1 MIDTIKA
8 NERLEQIRELREIK
22 EDLKK
27 QRKTEEE
34 KLKLRFE
41 TEIEKLETQE
51 KEILDLITG
60 ELEVAEEK
68 KVVCLNG
75 TVSKRKVPAK
85 YEYSDDLLKE
95 LKEKKYNQFIR
106 VKEEVDKVTLKSELI
121 VDKDGKCYTDA
132 GEEIEGVKVVDGG
145 YTWAVKL
152 NA

>member
-8 NERLEQIRELREIK
+8 NERLEKIRELREIK
-22 EDLKK
+22 EDLKR

-75 TVSKRKVPAK
+75 TVSRRKVPAK

-121 VDKDGKCYTDA
+121 VDKDGKCFTDA

>member
-34 KLKLRFE
+34 KIKLRFE

-121 VDKDGKCYTDA
+121 VDKDGKCFTDA

>member
-34 KLKLRFE
+34 KIKLRFE

-75 TVSKRKVPAK
+75 TVSKRKIPAK

-95 LKEKKYNQFIR
+95 LKEKGYGQYIR
-106 VKEEVDKVTLKSELI
+106 TTEEVDKVTLKSELI
-121 VDKDGKCYTDA
+121 VDKDGKCFTDA

>member
-1 MIDTIKA
+1 MINTIQVNNDLSEIKK
-8 NERLEQIRELREIK
+8 IREIK
-22 EDLKK
+22 EDLKRQK
-27 QRKTEEE
+27 QAEEE
-34 KLKLRFE
+34 RIKFNYESQIKE
-41 TEIEKLETQE
+41 LEE
-51 KEILDLITG
+51 KEQAILNIITN
-60 ELEVAEEK
+60 ELEFEDQT

-75 TVSKRKVPAK
+75 TILKRKVPAK

-121 VDKDGKCYTDA
+121 VKDDGSCYTDA

>member
-34 KLKLRFE
+34 KIKLRFE

-68 KVVCLNG
+68 KVVCLNE
-75 TVSKRKVPAK
+75 TVSRRKIPAK

-95 LKEKKYNQFIR
+95 LKEKGYGQYIR
-106 VKEEVDKVTLKSELI
+106 TTEEVDKVTLKSELI
-121 VDKDGKCYTDA
+121 VDKDGKCFTDA

>member
-8 NERLEQIRELREIK
+8 NERLEKIRELREIK
-22 EDLKK
+22 EDLKR

-121 VDKDGKCYTDA
+121 VDKDGKCFTDA

>member
-8 NERLEQIRELREIK
+8 NERLEKMRELREIK

-34 KLKLRFE
+34 KIKLRFE

-75 TVSKRKVPAK
+75 TVAKRKVPAK

-121 VDKDGKCYTDA
+121 VDKDGKCFTDA

>member
-8 NERLEQIRELREIK
+8 NERLKKIRELREIK

-34 KLKLRFE
+34 KIKLRFE

-68 KVVCLNG
+68 RVVCLNG

-95 LKEKKYNQFIR
+95 LKEKGYGQYIR
-106 VKEEVDKVTLKSELI
+106 TTEEVDKVTLKSEVI
-121 VDKDGKCYTDA
+121 VDKDGKCFTDA

>member
-8 NERLEQIRELREIK
+8 NERLEKIRELREIK

-34 KLKLRFE
+34 KIKLRFE

-95 LKEKKYNQFIR
+95 LKEKGYGQYIR
-106 VKEEVDKVTLKSELI
+106 TTEEVDKVTLKSEVI
-121 VDKDGKCYTDA
+121 VKDDGSCYTEA
-132 GEEIEGVKVVDGG
+132 GEKLDGVRVTDGG
-145 YTWAVKL
+145 YTWTVKI
-152 NA
+152 NG

>member
-34 KLKLRFE
+34 KIKLRFE

-68 KVVCLNG
+68 RVVCLNG
-75 TVSKRKVPAK
+75 TVSRRKIPAK

-95 LKEKKYNQFIR
+95 LKEKGYGQYIR
-106 VKEEVDKVTLKSELI
+106 TTEEVDKITLKSELI
-121 VDKDGKCYTDA
+121 VDKDGKCFTDA

>member
-8 NERLEQIRELREIK
+8 NERLEKIRELREIK

-60 ELEVAEEK
+60 ELEVADEK

-75 TVSKRKVPAK
+75 TISKRKVPAK
-85 YEYSDDLLKE
+85 YEYSNDLLKE

-106 VKEEVDKVTLKSELI
+106 IKEEVDKVTLKSELI
-121 VDKDGKCYTDA
+121 VDKDGKCYTEM

>member
-1 MIDTIKA
+1 MINTIQVNNDLSEIKK
-8 NERLEQIRELREIK
+8 IREIK
-22 EDLKK
+22 EDLKRQK
-27 QRKTEEE
+27 QAEEE
-34 KLKLRFE
+34 RIKFNYESQIK
-41 TEIEKLETQE
+41 
-51 KEILDLITG
+51 
-60 ELEVAEEK
+60 ELEEREQTILNIITNELEFEDQT

-75 TVSKRKVPAK
+75 TISKRKVPAK
-85 YEYSDDLLKE
+85 YECSDDLLKE

-121 VDKDGKCYTDA
+121 VDKDGKCFTDA

>member
-8 NERLEQIRELREIK
+8 NERLEKIRKLREIK

-34 KLKLRFE
+34 KIKLRFE

-60 ELEVAEEK
+60 ELEAAEEK
-68 KVVCLNG
+68 RVVCLNG

-121 VDKDGKCYTDA
+121 VDKDGKCFTDA

>member
-41 TEIEKLETQE
+41 TEIEKLESQE

-75 TVSKRKVPAK
+75 TISKRKVPAK

-121 VDKDGKCYTDA
+121 VDKDGKCFTDA

>member
-8 NERLEQIRELREIK
+8 NERLEKIRELREIK

-34 KLKLRFE
+34 KIKLRFE

-68 KVVCLNG
+68 RVVCLNG
-75 TVSKRKVPAK
+75 TVSRRKIPAK

-95 LKEKKYNQFIR
+95 LKEKGYGQYIR
-106 VKEEVDKVTLKSELI
+106 TTEEVDKVTLKSELI
-121 VDKDGKCYTDA
+121 VDKDGKCFTDA

>member
-8 NERLEQIRELREIK
+8 NERLEKIRELREIK

-27 QRKTEEE
+27 QRKTEEA
-34 KLKLRFE
+34 KIKLRFE
-41 TEIEKLETQE
+41 TEIEKLESQE

-85 YEYSDDLLKE
+85 YKYSDDLLKE

-121 VDKDGKCYTDA
+121 VDKDGKCFTDA

>member
-8 NERLEQIRELREIK
+8 NERLEEIRELREIK
-22 EDLKK
+22 EDLKR
-27 QRKTEEE
+27 QRKAEEE
-34 KLKLRFE
+34 KIKLRFE
-41 TEIEKLETQE
+41 AEIEELDIQE

-60 ELEVAEEK
+60 ELEAAKEK
-68 KVVCLNG
+68 KVVYLNS
-75 TVSKRKVPAK
+75 TVFRKKVPAK

-95 LKEKKYNQFIR
+95 LKEKGYGQYIR
-106 VKEEVDKVTLKSELI
+106 TTEEVDKVTLKSELI
-121 VDKDGKCYTDA
+121 VKDDGSCYTDA

>member
-121 VDKDGKCYTDA
+121 VDKDGKCFTDA
-132 GEEIEGVKVVDGG
+132 GEEVEGVKVIDGG